1 MKRTVIVSFVLTTIL
16 SSSFATKIPDWIE
29 NPGKDYPRSSYYV
42 SVRDSKEKDD
52 AELKAV
58 EGIASVFG
66 QNIYSESE
74 AESKMRSLSLSGSVD
89 STEIEKSLNQKILRT
104 MNQDDLIGIEIVD
117 SFFDK
122 KANRYYAF
130 AVMDKAKAYSFY
142 EKMILNNDKKAR
154 SYISAAEK
162 DSFSLVAYSN
172 LLSAYDYAKINEKYA
187 LRLEVINLEKAES
200 VTKSL
205 VKTSQ
210 ITPLLLESAQN
221 TKISVKIENDTEK
234 LSSAFAKVLSDFG
247 FIVSEQ
253 KSRYELWG
261 TLSFF
266 EREISGKGITN
277 VEYSIQCKITDK
289 QNGDELVP
297 WTASGREGAKTAEYA
312 RLRVSEAIKKKIAN
326 EYSKDFKKSLGEKYE

>member
-1 MKRTVIVSFVLTTIL
+1 MKRTVIFCVFLTVIL
-16 SSSFATKIPDWIE
+16 FSSFAAKIPDWIE
-29 NPGKDYPRSSYYV
+29 NSDKDYPRSSYYV

-58 EGIASVFG
+58 ESIASVFG
-66 QNIYSESE
+66 QDISSESE
-74 AESKMRSLSLSGSVD
+74 TESNMRSLSLSGSVD
-89 STEIEKSLNQKILRT
+89 STEIDKSLNQKILRM
-104 MNQDDLIGIEIVD
+104 MNQDDLIGIEIAG
-117 SFFDK
+117 SFFDR
-122 KANRYYAF
+122 KANRYYAL
-130 AVMDKAKAYSFY
+130 AVMDKAKAYSIY

-154 SYISAAEK
+154 SYISASKK

-210 ITPLLLESAQN
+210 ITPLLLETAQK

-234 LSSAFAKVLSDFG
+234 ISSVFAKVLSDFG

-253 KSRYELWG
+253 KSRYELSG
-261 TLSFF
+261 ILSFF

-277 VEYSIQCKITDK
+277 VEYSLQCKITDRQK
-289 QNGDELVP
+289 GDELVP
-297 WTASGREGAKTAEYA
+297 WSVSGREGAKTAEYA
-312 RLRVSEAIKKKIAN
+312 RLRASEAIKKKITN
-326 EYSKDFKKSLGEKYE
+326 DYSKDFKNSLGEKYE